1 MNIIS
6 TLYYFLT
13 IFLVFFTNDLY
24 AKKLDI
30 RPNIIFIMT
39 DDHTKQAMS
48 AYGGSLMKTPNLD
61 RIANEGMR
69 FDKSFVTNAICSP
82 SRAVALTG
90 KYSHVNGVKDNR
102 DVFDGKQQTFPKML
116 QSAGYQTSM
125 IGKWHLKSKPTGF
138 DIWKI
143 LPGQGAYYN
152 PEFITDEGTVKH
164 HGYVT
169 ELITDFAIKTIEQRD
184 KSKPFAMM
192 YFHKAPHR
200 NWMPD
205 IEDLGKFNHTEFPL
219 PETFF
224 DDYRTRSAAVKDQD
238 MRVED
243 MYSSFDMKLHVDEET
258 NSGGNPDWDA
268 LSEWNTIYNGMTKS
282 QRQAWD
288 NAYESDNNQFK
299 VAKLTGV
306 ELAIW
311 KYQRYIR
318 DYLLTVKSVDD
329 NVGRMLNYLD
339 ESGLSD
345 NTIIVYTSDQGFYLG
360 EHGWF
365 DKRFM
370 YEESFGMPLAIRYPN
385 MIKAGLV
392 SDDLVMNLDLA
403 PTLLD
408 LAGVEIPK
416 DMQGLSLKGI
426 MQSDGLGPKVTAGEW
441 RDSIYY
447 HYYEYPHGWHSVNRH
462 RGVRTDRYKLIHYYD
477 IKAWELYDLDADP
490 KELNNIYDDKSHQDT
505 ILLLKSELRNLM
517 TLYGDN
523 S

>member
-1 MNIIS
+1 MM
-6 TLYYFLT
+6 
-13 IFLVFFTNDLY
+13 IFWMIFSNNLY
-24 AKKLDI
+24 AKKIDD

-48 AYGGSLMKTPNLD
+48 AYGGTLMKTPNLD
-61 RIANEGMR
+61 RISNEGIR

-90 KYSHVNGVKDNR
+90 KYSHINGVKDNR
-102 DVFDGKQQTFPKML
+102 DIFDGEQQTFPKIL
-116 QSAGYQTSM
+116 QSAGYETSM

-152 PEFITDEGTVKH
+152 PEFITEEGTVKY

-169 ELITDFAIKTIEQRD
+169 ELITDFAIETLDQRD

-200 NWMPD
+200 NWMPN
-205 IEDLGKFNHTEFPL
+205 IKDLGTFNTIEFPL
-219 PETFF
+219 PKTFF
-224 DDYRTRSAAVKDQD
+224 DDYRTRSDAVKQQD
-238 MRVED
+238 MRIEN
-243 MYSSFDMKLHVDEET
+243 MYSSFDMKLHVDKET
-258 NSGGNPDWDA
+258 YSGGNPDWDA
-268 LSEWNTIYNGMTKS
+268 LSEWNTIYNGMSKG
-282 QRQAWD
+282 QRIAWD
-288 NAYESDNNQFK
+288 NAYEKDNNKFK
-299 VAKLTGV
+299 ADKLAGV

-329 NVGRMLNYLD
+329 NVGRMLDYLD
-339 ESGLSD
+339 KSGLSD

-370 YEESFGMPLAIRYPN
+370 YEESFGMPLVVRYPN
-385 MIKAGLV
+385 MIKPGLV
-392 SDDLVMNLDLA
+392 SYDLVMNLDLA

-408 LAGVEIPK
+408 LAGVKIPN
-416 DMQGLSLKGI
+416 DMQGRSLKGI
-426 MQSDGLGPKVTAGEW
+426 MEADNEKLKVQLGEW
-441 RDSIYY
+441 RDSVYY

-462 RGVRTDRYKLIHYYD
+462 RGIRTERYKLIHYYD
-477 IKAWELYDLDADP
+477 IKAWELYDLETDP
-490 KELNNIYDDKSHQDT
+490 DELNNIFQEKSHED
-505 ILLLKSELRNLM
+505 IVVSLKSKLKHLM
-517 TLYGDN
+517 KLYADD